1 MVSRGIKCVRHEQ
14 RVGGMRGMRG
24 TRGES
29 QQQARAGLP
38 PTRHVEVS
46 IRRGFCKSVQQKTR
60 STRVGEV
67 YGGAG
72 EFPTNTVRTNQT
84 AARRHVTAGRGKDV
98 VTSY

>member
-46 IRRGFCKSVQQKTR
+46 IRRGFCKSVQQKP
-60 STRVGEV
+60 E
-67 YGGAG
+67 
-72 EFPTNTVRTNQT
+72 
-84 AARRHVTAGRGKDV
+84 ARESEKSMEAPASSPLTPCAPIKRRQEDT
-98 VTSY
+98 